1 MHREAAGRTRE
12 GEIGVRAGGRH
23 RHAGER
29 MEGGFA
35 RQHDLRL
42 RATNVQAD
50 LVGHCAPKGHRLAE
64 RQEAHAAVRPPHRTP
79 SPRPRDDGQRD
90 GDREARG
97 GGGEGAPHGDLFTSN
112 FSSDDL
118 IVTVSPVTL
127 SCSFVEGTR

>member
-1 MHREAAGRTRE
+1 
-12 GEIGVRAGGRH
+12 
-23 RHAGER
+23 

-42 RATNVQAD
+42 RATNVQAN

-97 GGGEGAPHGDLFTSN
+97 GGEGARHGILWVRALDLDSYGFTGHIVV
-112 FSSDDL
+112 L
-118 IVTVSPVTL
+118 IRRGNKVGRQFG
-127 SCSFVEGTR
+127 SFIDRV